1 MTLAKGRWA
10 ELETEL
16 MRIDRDI
23 NDGNVSAAEIQSLA
37 GLLCW
42 ASKVIP
48 YGMIYTRELY
58 SVVADLGM
66 SSATRAQAKET
77 PVVEATYIAHI
88 QLDTSW

>member
-23 NDGNVSAAEIQSLA
+23 NDGNASAAEIQSLA

-42 ASKVIP
+42 SSRE
-48 YGMIYTRELY
+48 GHTLRDDLHTR
-58 SVVADLGM
+58 VVHCCGRPGDVFGDA
-66 SSATRAQAKET
+66 R
-77 PVVEATYIAHI
+77 
-88 QLDTSW
+88 TSQVNTCR